1 MKKINLT
8 VFISI
13 FVCLLFSCSHGFL
26 KDPRLYNTK
35 KNTNNVIVVAPE
47 PELQLT
53 GGVDPFDDVD
63 KWYNNPNSNGDELNP
78 DKLDFP
84 HTDFETMSLVGTYF
98 NNSNVPVYAMKHEN
112 VWVSK
117 DASKAEFVHAKAPD
131 TEGQGYGISNVHW
144 YQYRGRNPLYAADG
158 GYNTSLQ
165 LTSNLNPKLSRFY
178 FYRFTGDTLS
188 PSLDNFLFAVDT
200 YSKLM
205 FAFAYPTKTENV
217 FGNNVPKAWGPT
229 DNEPYKDGTVYQFYM
244 YDPVGYVEKNDST
257 YNVVLYEW
265 FSANLAKGIYAP
277 TMGEAKNEKTE
288 FASKNPDGAGKSPFN
303 NHTIDNFLINMQ
315 LFAGRTFMDREKT
328 STGGNGLKKYIYV
341 ISEDGTTLTK
351 KTEVWNGLEEAPA
364 DVVYTIVKDEKS
376 TATKGSLSGGDNA
389 FSGFEVTDEG
399 KTIVFDNGV
408 TASTKFQDYGPD
420 FIERVKYNPVYELIQ
435 EVEENGKKVKKVI
448 NSYTFTDG
456 GKKLRLETQDGSYNY
471 SFVEQKGENTRNR
484 AVYYTP
490 DAWSSSFGHAG
501 LWLYDNDYRI
511 EVSKRSAGFASAVDW
526 DMGYEAFLK
535 QEPKTTFIDNVKNR
549 TFSLREQNSDGLDVN
564 LLTYSFDS
572 NGNATFTTTPWQE
585 SGSSKTYPVQNGTD
599 QNFGFINGEDA
610 ILDTTGT
617 NWTLSIGGKVY
628 TQGYIDNG
636 PSFLNRVKGSVW
648 QTGKTKY
655 VFSDD
660 GRTLTLDYEKFG
672 AIPSFPWLGY
682 YIETKN
688 YTYDQGSDKDN
699 VIATY
704 GGYRVHLYSNDSV
717 VKMATLAGVGDASVM
732 EYSANRQN

>member
-26 KDPRLYNTK
+26 KDPRLYNARMGAKDT
-35 KNTNNVIVVAPE
+35 TITVAPE

-84 HTDFETMSLVGTYF
+84 HTDFQTMSLVGTYF
-98 NNSNVPVYAMKHEN
+98 NDSNVPVYAMKQEN

-117 DASKAEFVHAKAPD
+117 NTSKSEFIHAGAP
-131 TEGQGYGISNVHW
+131 TTKGQGYDITNVNW
-144 YQYRGRNPLYAADG
+144 YQYRERNPLYAADG
-158 GYNTSLQ
+158 SYNNSLQ
-165 LTSNLNPKLSRFY
+165 VTANGNPKLNRFY
-178 FYRFTGDTLS
+178 FYRFTGETLS
-188 PSLDNFLFAVDT
+188 PSLDNFLFAIDT

-205 FAFAYPTKTENV
+205 FAFAKPTASKSV
-217 FGNNVPKAWGPT
+217 FGNNVPTAWGPT

-244 YDPVGYVEKNDST
+244 YDPVGYVEKAGSE

-265 FSANLAKGIYAP
+265 FSNNLAKGIYDP
-277 TMGEAKNEKTE
+277 TMGEAGND
-288 FASKNPDGAGKSPFN
+288 FASKKPDGAGKSPFN
-303 NHTIDNFLINMQ
+303 NHTIDNFLINMK
-315 LFAGRTFMDREKT
+315 LFAGRTFMEREKT
-328 STGGNGLKKYIYV
+328 PSGGNGLKKYIYV

-351 KTEVWNGLEEAPA
+351 KTEVWNGLEDAPA
-364 DVVYTIVKDEKS
+364 DVVYTIRQDENS
-376 TATKGSLSGGDNA
+376 TATKGILSGGDNA

-399 KTIVFDNGV
+399 KTIVFNNGV

-420 FIERVKYNPVYELIQ
+420 FIERVKHNPVYT
-435 EVEENGKKVKKVI
+435 NGNI
-448 NSYTFTDG
+448 SYTFSEG
-456 GKKLRLETQDGSYNY
+456 GKKLTYISAENKTYKYEFIQQESDTERY
-471 SFVEQKGENTRNR
+471 KGVYWTDDAIASWMGIGYGGVALYDADFRIKVTNTS
-484 AVYYTP
+484 A
-490 DAWSSSFGHAG
+490 GGAG
-501 LWLYDNDYRI
+501 L
-511 EVSKRSAGFASAVDW
+511 VDW
-526 DMGYEAFLK
+526 LIMKDEAFLE
-535 QEPKTTFIDNVKNR
+535 QEAKTTFIDNVKNR
-549 TFSLREQNSDGLDVN
+549 SFSLREKNDDGFDVN

-572 NGNATFTTTPWQE
+572 NGNATFTRTPWQKNGE
-585 SGSSKTYPVQNGTD
+585 SSTYTVTNGSGQK
-599 QNFGFINGEDA
+599 FGFINGKDA

-672 AIPSFPWLGY
+672 TISSFPWVGY

-717 VKMATLAGVGDASVM
+717 VKRATVSGVGDASIMAYEAARVK
-732 EYSANRQN
+732 